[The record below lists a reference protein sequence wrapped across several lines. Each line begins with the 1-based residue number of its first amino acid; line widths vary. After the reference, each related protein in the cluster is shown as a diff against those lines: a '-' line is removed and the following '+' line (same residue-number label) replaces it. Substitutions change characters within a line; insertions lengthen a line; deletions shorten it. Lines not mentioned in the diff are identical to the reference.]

1 MARKSFT
8 QRQMGFDARDTET
21 PDKKHQKRARF
32 QNAIFHRALLGHLSK
47 SSLGL
52 DGVLCLFRDCCF
64 SVAEHDGPTDELS
77 QVTVGQSKK
86 QANKLG
92 KIYKTGKVC
101 CAGKGT
107 VSYTHKHAV
116 EGKLAMNFKLVGG
129 CDTFACVKEHV

>member
-1 MARKSFT
+1 
-8 QRQMGFDARDTET
+8 MGFDARDTET

-92 KIYKTGKVC
+92 KMYKNRQSLLCWKRNSVVYSQACRGEE
-101 CAGKGT
+101 AG
-107 VSYTHKHAV
+107 H
-116 EGKLAMNFKLVGG
+116 EL
-129 CDTFACVKEHV
+129 